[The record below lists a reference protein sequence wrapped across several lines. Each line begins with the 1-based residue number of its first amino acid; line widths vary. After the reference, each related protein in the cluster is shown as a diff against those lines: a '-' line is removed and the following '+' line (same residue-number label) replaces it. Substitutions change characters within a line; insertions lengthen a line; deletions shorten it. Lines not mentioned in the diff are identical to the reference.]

1 MLDYRYENIR
11 VSYIMPGSVET
22 AFGSGAAAHASWKI
36 APEDVAEMVTG
47 LLRMPERTLV
57 SRVEMRPLKP
67 MK

>member
-1 MLDYRYENIR
+1 MLDYRYENVK
-11 VSYIMPGSVET
+11 VSYIMPGSVDT
-22 AFGSGAAAHASWKI
+22 AFGSGAAAHAGWKI
-36 APEDVAEMVTG
+36 APEDVAEVVMG